1 MALLFNFIIAFS
13 AAFIGVIP
21 PGLINMSAA
30 KISMKEG
37 RRNATLFSLGVCV
50 TVMLQTYIALL
61 FARYLEKNPDI
72 IASLEQVALG
82 IFICITIYFLFIAKD
97 TRRAIPDNL
106 VRKSKKK
113 RFFGG
118 MFIASLNVLPLPFWV
133 YVSVTFSA
141 FGWFSFE
148 TPELLTAILASG
160 LGTFIM
166 LRLYI
171 HFFKREDSSRNTPL
185 KVNMNFII
193 GAVTALISLIT
204 AFKIFKD
211 L

>member
-1 MALLFNFIIAFS
+1 MAILFNFIIAFS

-50 TVMLQTYIALL
+50 TVMFQTYIALL
-61 FARYLEKNPDI
+61 FARYLEKNPDV

-97 TRRAIPDNL
+97 TRRAIPENL

-118 MFIASLNVLPLPFWV
+118 IFIAFLNVLPLPYWV

-141 FGWFSFE
+141 FGWFSFD
-148 TPELLTAILASG
+148 TPELITCL
-160 LGTFIM
+160 
-166 LRLYI
+166 LYTSDAAD
-171 HFFKREDSSRNTPL
+171 E
-185 KVNMNFII
+185 
-193 GAVTALISLIT
+193 
-204 AFKIFKD
+204 
-211 L
+211 

>member
-1 MALLFNFIIAFS
+1 MAILFNFIIAFS

-185 KVNMNFII
+185 KVNMYFII

>member
-1 MALLFNFIIAFS
+1 MAILFNFIIAFS

-50 TVMLQTYIALL
+50 TVMFQTYIALL
-61 FARYLEKNPDI
+61 FARYLEKNPDV

-97 TRRAIPDNL
+97 TRRAIPENL

-118 MFIASLNVLPLPFWV
+118 IFIAFLNVLPLPYWV

-141 FGWFSFE
+141 FGWFSFD
-148 TPELLTAILASG
+148 TLELITAILASG
-160 LGTFIM
+160 IGTFIM

-171 HFFKREDSSRNTPL
+171 HFFKRKDSSRNTPL

>member
-1 MALLFNFIIAFS
+1 MGILFNFIIAFS

-50 TVMLQTYIALL
+50 TIMFQTYIALL
-61 FARYLEKNPDI
+61 FARFLEKNPSI

-97 TRRAIPDNL
+97 TRRAIRDNL

-118 MFIASLNVLPLPFWV
+118 MFIAFLNVLPLPYWV

-148 TPELLTAILASG
+148 TPALQTAVLASG
-160 LGTFIM
+160 IGTFVI
-166 LRLYI
+166 LRLYV
-171 HFFKREDSSRNTPL
+171 HLFKQKDSSKVAPL

-204 AFKIFKD
+204 AIKIFKD

>member
-1 MALLFNFIIAFS
+1 MAILFNFIIAFS

-171 HFFKREDSSRNTPL
+171 HFFKREDTSRNTPL

>member
-1 MALLFNFIIAFS
+1 MAILFNFIIAFS

-50 TVMLQTYIALL
+50 TVMFQTYIALL
-61 FARYLEKNPDI
+61 FARYLEKNPDV

-97 TRRAIPDNL
+97 TRRAIPENL

-118 MFIASLNVLPLPFWV
+118 IFIAFLNVLPLPYWV

-141 FGWFSFE
+141 FGWFSFD
-148 TPELLTAILASG
+148 TPELITAILASG
-160 LGTFIM
+160 IGTFIM

-171 HFFKREDSSRNTPL
+171 HFFKRKDSSRNTPL

-204 AFKIFKD
+204 AFKIFKE

>member
-118 MFIASLNVLPLPFWV
+118 IFIASLNVLPLPFWV

-148 TPELLTAILASG
+148 TPELLMAILASG
-160 LGTFIM
+160 LGTFTI

>member
-1 MALLFNFIIAFS
+1 
-13 AAFIGVIP
+13 
-21 PGLINMSAA
+21 MSAA

-50 TVMLQTYIALL
+50 TVMFQTYIALL
-61 FARYLEKNPDI
+61 FARYLEKNPDV

-97 TRRAIPDNL
+97 TRRAIPENL

-118 MFIASLNVLPLPFWV
+118 IFIAFLNVLPLPYWV

-141 FGWFSFE
+141 FGWFSFD
-148 TPELLTAILASG
+148 TPELITAILASG
-160 LGTFIM
+160 IGTFIM

-171 HFFKREDSSRNTPL
+171 HFFKRKDSSRNTPL

>member
-1 MALLFNFIIAFS
+1 MAILLNFIIAFS

-37 RRNATLFSLGVCV
+37 RRNAALFSLGVCF

-61 FARYLEKNPDI
+61 FARYLEKNPNV

-82 IFICITIYFLFIAKD
+82 IFICITVYFLFIAKD
-97 TRRAIPDNL
+97 TRRSIPENL

-118 MFIASLNVLPLPFWV
+118 IFIAFLNVLPLPYWV

-141 FGWFSFE
+141 FGWFSFD
-148 TPELLTAILASG
+148 TPELLTAVLASG
-160 LGTFIM
+160 VGTFIM

-171 HFFKREDSSRNTPL
+171 HFFKRKPSSRNTPL

>member
-97 TRRAIPDNL
+97 TRRAIPYNL

-160 LGTFIM
+160 IGTFSM

>member
-1 MALLFNFIIAFS
+1 MGILFNFIIAFS

-50 TVMLQTYIALL
+50 TIMFQTYIALL
-61 FARYLEKNPDI
+61 FARFLEKNPSI

-82 IFICITIYFLFIAKD
+82 IFICITIYFLLIAKD

-118 MFIASLNVLPLPFWV
+118 MFIAFLNVLPLPYWV

-148 TPELLTAILASG
+148 TPALQTAVLASG
-160 LGTFIM
+160 IGTFVI
-166 LRLYI
+166 LRLYV
-171 HFFKREDSSRNTPL
+171 HLFKQKDSSKVAPL

-204 AFKIFKD
+204 AIKIFKD

>member
-1 MALLFNFIIAFS
+1 MGILFNFIIAFS

-50 TVMLQTYIALL
+50 TIMFQTYIALL
-61 FARYLEKNPDI
+61 FARFLEKNPSI

-118 MFIASLNVLPLPFWV
+118 MFIAFINVLPLPYWV

-148 TPELLTAILASG
+148 TPALQTAVLASG
-160 LGTFIM
+160 MGTFVI
-166 LRLYI
+166 LRLYV
-171 HFFKREDSSRNTPL
+171 HLFKQKDSSRVAPL

-204 AFKIFKD
+204 AIKIFKD

>member
-1 MALLFNFIIAFS
+1 MAILFNFIIAFS
-13 AAFIGVIP
+13 AAFIGIIP

-50 TVMLQTYIALL
+50 TVMFQTYIALL
-61 FARYLEKNPDI
+61 FARYLEKNPDV

-97 TRRAIPDNL
+97 TRRAIPENL

-118 MFIASLNVLPLPFWV
+118 IFIAFLNVLPLPYWV
-133 YVSVTFSA
+133 YISVTFSA
-141 FGWFSFE
+141 FGWFSFD
-148 TPELLTAILASG
+148 TPELITAILASG
-160 LGTFIM
+160 VGTFIM

-171 HFFKREDSSRNTPL
+171 HFFKRKDSSRNTPL

>member
-1 MALLFNFIIAFS
+1 MAILFNFIIAFS

-50 TVMLQTYIALL
+50 TIMFQTYIALL
-61 FARYLEKNPDI
+61 FARFLEKNPSV

-82 IFICITIYFLFIAKD
+82 IFICITIYFFFIAKD
-97 TRRAIPDNL
+97 TRRPIPDNL

-118 MFIASLNVLPLPFWV
+118 MFIAFLNVLPLPYWV
-133 YVSVTFSA
+133 YISVTFSA
-141 FGWFSFE
+141 FEWFSFE
-148 TPELLTAILASG
+148 IPALQTAVLASG
-160 LGTFIM
+160 IGTFVI

-171 HFFKREDSSRNTPL
+171 HLFKQKDSSEVAPL

-204 AFKIFKD
+204 AIKIFKD

>member
-61 FARYLEKNPDI
+61 FARYLEKNPDV

-118 MFIASLNVLPLPFWV
+118 MFIASLNVLPLPYWV

-141 FGWFSFE
+141 FGWFSFD
-148 TPELLTAILASG
+148 TSELLTAVLASG
-160 LGTFIM
+160 IGTFIM
-166 LRLYI
+166 LRLYV
-171 HFFKREDSSRNTPL
+171 HFFKRKDTSRNTPL

>member
-160 LGTFIM
+160 IGTFSM

-171 HFFKREDSSRNTPL
+171 HFFKREDTSRNTPL

>member
-1 MALLFNFIIAFS
+1 MAILFNFIIAFS

-50 TVMLQTYIALL
+50 TVMFQTYIALL
-61 FARYLEKNPDI
+61 FARYLDKNPDV

-97 TRRAIPDNL
+97 TRRAIPENL

-118 MFIASLNVLPLPFWV
+118 IFIAFLNVLPLPYWV

-141 FGWFSFE
+141 FGWFSFD
-148 TPELLTAILASG
+148 TPELITAILASG
-160 LGTFIM
+160 IGTFIM

-171 HFFKREDSSRNTPL
+171 HFFKRKDSSRNTPL

>member
-1 MALLFNFIIAFS
+1 MAILINFINGFS
-13 AAFIGVIP
+13 AAFIGVIH

-61 FARYLEKNPDI
+61 FARYLEKNPDV

-118 MFIASLNVLPLPFWV
+118 IFIASLNVLPLPYWV

-141 FGWFSFE
+141 FGWFSFD
-148 TPELLTAILASG
+148 TPELLTTVLASG

-171 HFFKREDSSRNTPL
+171 HFFKRKDTSINTPL

>member
-1 MALLFNFIIAFS
+1 MAILFNFIIAFS

-118 MFIASLNVLPLPFWV
+118 IFIASLNVLPLPFWV

>member
-1 MALLFNFIIAFS
+1 MAILFNFIIAFS

-118 MFIASLNVLPLPFWV
+118 IFIASLNVLPLPFWV

-148 TPELLTAILASG
+148 TPELLMAILASG
-160 LGTFIM
+160 LGTFTI

>member
-160 LGTFIM
+160 IGTFSM

>member
-1 MALLFNFIIAFS
+1 MAILFNFIIAFS

-50 TVMLQTYIALL
+50 TVMFQTYIALL
-61 FARYLEKNPDI
+61 FARYLEKNPDV

-97 TRRAIPDNL
+97 TRRAIPENL

-118 MFIASLNVLPLPFWV
+118 IFIAFLNVLPLPYWV
-133 YVSVTFSA
+133 YISVTFSA
-141 FGWFSFE
+141 FGWFSFD
-148 TPELLTAILASG
+148 TPELITAILASG
-160 LGTFIM
+160 VGTFIM

-171 HFFKREDSSRNTPL
+171 HFFKRKDSSRNTPL

>member
-118 MFIASLNVLPLPFWV
+118 IFIASLNVLPLPFWV

-160 LGTFIM
+160 IGTFSM

>member
-1 MALLFNFIIAFS
+1 MALLFNFIIGFS

-61 FARYLEKNPDI
+61 FARYLEKNPDV

-118 MFIASLNVLPLPFWV
+118 IFISSLNVLPLPYWV

-141 FGWFSFE
+141 FGWFSFD
-148 TPELLTAILASG
+148 TPELLTAVLASG
-160 LGTFIM
+160 LGTFVM
-166 LRLYI
+166 LRLYV
-171 HFFKREDSSRNTPL
+171 HFFKRKDTSRNTPL

>member
-1 MALLFNFIIAFS
+1 
-13 AAFIGVIP
+13 
-21 PGLINMSAA
+21 
-30 KISMKEG
+30 MKEG

-61 FARYLEKNPDI
+61 FARYLEKNPDV

-118 MFIASLNVLPLPFWV
+118 IFIASLNVLPLPYWV

-141 FGWFSFE
+141 FGWFSFD
-148 TPELLTAILASG
+148 TPELLTTVLASG

-171 HFFKREDSSRNTPL
+171 HFFKRKDTSINTPL